1 MKCLAVFLLILC
13 SCSTLPQTG
22 RDKAV
27 LPADHYELA
36 EFVFR
41 QYMSADSTV
50 VFHLSYGENN
60 TALPEEF
67 VARFKGQTPLVSGK
81 PDGIEILGK
90 SILVDRM
97 TRKEAAGLEIQEIKV
112 TGDTAEVG
120 VIYSASH
127 TSNSTRFHLVRE
139 RGKWRVKERKAGWI
153 MCG

>member
-27 LPADHYELA
+27 LPVAHYDLA

-41 QYMSADSTV
+41 QYMSADSKV
-50 VFHLSYGENN
+50 VFHLSYGPNN
-60 TALPEEF
+60 TALSEEF

-90 SILVDRM
+90 SILIDRT
-97 TRKEAAGLEIQEIKV
+97 TRKEAAGLDMNEIRV
-112 TGDTAEVG
+112 TGDTAEVE

-127 TSNSTRFHLVRE
+127 TSNSTRFHLIRE
-139 RGKWRVKERKAGWI
+139 RGKWRVTERKAEWI